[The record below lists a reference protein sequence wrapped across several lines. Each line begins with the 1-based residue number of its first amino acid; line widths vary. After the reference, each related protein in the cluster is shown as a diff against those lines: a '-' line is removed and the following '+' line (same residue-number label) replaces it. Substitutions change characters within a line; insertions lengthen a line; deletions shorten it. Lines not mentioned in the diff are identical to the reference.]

1 MRLRTVRLL
10 SALRILGIASC
21 IASSLALNAQTNISA
36 IGNPNESARFPIEN
50 GFINLG
56 NGNVHLEIPIAAYPQ
71 RGDLSVGAKFVYDSS
86 IWQVVNSPDYHNPEW
101 YPAFAAGTYGTAVYG
116 GLGWT
121 FQYGH
126 YYEGSATIN
135 SYTCPAG
142 SDYNSTVVYSN
153 IHWSDPQGTL
163 HVFPITTTYVG
174 TCPNSTYADNPSGQG
189 YAVDGSG
196 YYAVVSNYTSLQVWD
211 SKGTQVV
218 NMSVSG
224 NGESGNP
231 TIDRNGNYIS
241 YSQQGAI
248 TADSLQHPNIAET
261 VTSWDSY
268 GNPAVVELN
277 VPIAQGQTATYTITY
292 ENIAVN
298 TDFHVSGAPF
308 GYGGFVME
316 FDGIIN
322 VIASIGL
329 PDGTS
334 YAFQYDHCPSNQG
347 CNPIGST
354 NYAYG
359 ELTGITLPHGGTVGL
374 GYTSDA
380 NAGTT
385 EPARWVS
392 SHSGSDGSTT
402 FQYQYVGNYPNTRE
416 TGGYS
421 CKEITNTATSATL
434 QSAYIFSN
442 CNGNILPMKVLLS
455 PASNPSSVDAFILFQ
470 YDFSHPCQGG
480 ACTGAQ
486 WTNLLGKTI
495 VLPSSGSYSSIL
507 AGTSGSGLITDIQY
521 QYATPGSGIAT
532 SIKQWDFY
540 SGSYPTSLP
549 DTPSGN
555 PTRETDLVLGYTVNH
570 ALFPTSKTI
579 VNSGGS
585 TTFTYSYDESTYVG
599 TSAPSGVPNHNSQW
613 AASTPG
619 NLTTVSECCAIVN
632 GASVSLTKHFYYDTA
647 GAIVESTDPNS
658 KITYFGYDSTDTF
671 AQKITL
677 PPTTGVNG
685 TQVAHIT
692 KPVFDFNSGQI
703 ASFTDQNS
711 QQTTYTYDSLGRLW
725 TVKFSNG
732 GDQVTLKT
740 VTYPSGNETDVSEL
754 QSPGVNISSSV
765 VVDEYGRP
773 TTATKS
779 GITTTTN
786 YDAQGRVWTVTN
798 PESSTSYATDGTT
811 TYGYDELNRIKS
823 VEMPN
828 SHSVQYNYSLN
839 KVTISDP
846 SGHSKQEVYDAFGD
860 LSQVL
865 EPSTAGTPNWST
877 AWATTYSYNGLGLL
891 SSISQHGGSG
901 TSSNWR
907 TRNFYYDG
915 AGRLYSQSTPEQG
928 TFTFDYDY
936 NGNLTSSTNQ
946 NSTNNT
952 VSYSYDADNRMYKEV
967 VSGGPTYTFTYD
979 AQDSSG
985 DPYGIGKLTGTSD
998 GSKTQTVLTHDPMG
1012 NVVTSKYCLPSGGT
1026 CTFSGQAQA
1035 EVQAQFDFQGNMTS
1049 LTYPDGRQITL
1060 SYDLLNRPISETY
1073 ASWNGTSVDTL
1084 YASNILYYPPGELQS
1099 AAYGNGIQMGAT
1111 FDSNQNISS
1120 LVFLGNGNA
1129 LSSKIYTWD
1138 TNAINLLSI
1147 QDLSTGRTQSF
1158 TYDQL
1163 NRIAS
1168 ASDTGTTT
1176 KACMANPPS
1185 LPAYSESYSIDPW
1198 GNLQESAGTLSG
1210 SQSFTF
1216 TYTPSVGNASGG
1228 GGNQVTGTGVQYDSA
1243 GNLLSDGPPFYNS
1256 YQYRADGLMSQSN
1269 GASYTYDALGQRVR
1283 KVYGSAT
1290 TEYIYFGGLLLAEYN
1305 PGSASWTDRI
1315 YGPGGA
1321 LATVAGTQ
1329 NTVPVYRLNDH
1340 LGSLGLST
1348 TTNTTSGITGVAGS
1362 LPFGE
1367 MTINSGGDNFPF
1379 TDHERDSENTT
1390 DATLFRHYSPTQLRW
1405 LSPDPYN
1412 GSYDLS
1418 DPQSFNR
1425 YAYLTNRP
1433 MTATDPSGLDGS
1445 NCTYGG
1451 GGTTLTVNCG
1461 GGGDGPLGG
1470 DFSGD
1475 SGIWGSN
1482 SGPTVSS
1489 LVTGGG
1495 YLGGNYYAMSSSY
1508 SGTGSNVTADSSG
1521 GSSGALDVVQTLL
1534 GFGGMIPEVG
1544 VVFNGINAG
1553 IDIARGNWGRAAL
1566 DGGLTL
1572 ASVIPGAVVGLRGLQ
1587 ALRLAD
1593 EAMEAAKIGD
1603 EVVETTTLFRAV
1615 SPGEATDA
1623 LANGF
1628 RPGPNS
1634 YSMGKFFAETPEHAA
1649 QWGKALEGEG
1659 NFQILKAEF
1668 PKSTADQFMRWERLD
1683 SIGPAR
1689 FATFEQMTT
1698 APNITLWGP
1707 Q

>member
-1 MRLRTVRLL
+1 MRLRTHRLL

-21 IASSLALNAQTNISA
+21 IASSLALNAQTSISA

-71 RGDLSVGAKFVYDSS
+71 RGDLSVAATFVYDSS

-101 YPAFAAGTYGTAVYG
+101 YPALTAGSYDTAVYG

-121 FQYGH
+121 FQYGR
-126 YYEGSATIN
+126 YYEGTATIN

-142 SDYNSTVVYSN
+142 SGYNSTVVYSN
-153 IHWSDPQGTL
+153 IRWSDPQGTL
-163 HVFPITTTYVG
+163 HAFPITTTYIG
-174 TCPNSTYADNPSGQG
+174 NCPNSTYTSNPSGQG

-196 YYAVVSNYTSLQVWD
+196 YYAVVSNYTNLQVWD

-218 NMSVSG
+218 NMPVSG
-224 NGESGNP
+224 NGESGSP

-248 TADSLQHPNIAET
+248 TSDSLQHPNIAET
-261 VTSWDSY
+261 ITSWDSY
-268 GNPAVVELN
+268 GNPAAVQLS

-308 GYGGFVME
+308 GYGGYVME

-322 VIASIGL
+322 VIESIGL

-334 YAFQYDHCPSNQG
+334 YAFQYDQCPSNQG

-359 ELTGITLPHGGTVGL
+359 ELTGITLPHGGTVSL
-374 GYTSDA
+374 GYASDA

-421 CKEITNTATSATL
+421 CKEVTNTATSATL
-434 QSAYIFSN
+434 QSAYVFSN

-455 PASNPSSVDAFILFQ
+455 PASSPSSVDAFVLFQ
-470 YDFSHPCQGG
+470 YDFSHPCQGS

-486 WTNLLGKTI
+486 WTNLLGKTV
-495 VLPSSGSYSSIL
+495 VLPSSGSYNSIL
-507 AGTSGSGLITDIQY
+507 SGSSGSGLITDIQY

-549 DTPSGN
+549 DSPSGN

-570 ALFPTSKTI
+570 ALFPSSKTI

-585 TTFTYSYDESTYVG
+585 TTFTYSYDESSYVG
-599 TSAPSGVPNHNSQW
+599 TWAPSGTPNHNAQW
-613 AASTPG
+613 AAGTPG
-619 NLTTVSECCAIVN
+619 NLTTISECCAIV
-632 GASVSLTKHFYYDTA
+632 GGSSVPLAKHFYYDTA
-647 GAIVESTDPNS
+647 GAIIESTDSNNNN
-658 KITYFGYDSTDTF
+658 TYFGYDSTDTF

-677 PPTTGVNG
+677 PPTTGLNG

-703 ASFTDQNS
+703 ASLTDQNS

-725 TVKFSNG
+725 TVKFANG
-732 GDQVTLKT
+732 GNQVTLKT
-740 VTYPSGNETDVSEL
+740 ITYPSANETDISEV
-754 QSPGVNISSSV
+754 QSPGVDTSSSV
-765 VVDEYGRP
+765 VGDGYGRP
-773 TTATKS
+773 TTTTKS
-779 GITTTTN
+779 GIATTTN
-786 YDAQGRVWTVTN
+786 YDSQGRLWTVTN
-798 PESSTSYATDGTT
+798 PEALTSYSTDGTT

-828 SHSVQYNYSLN
+828 SQSVQYTYSLN
-839 KVTISDP
+839 TVTISDP
-846 SGHSKQEVYDAFGD
+846 SGHSRQEVYDAFGD
-860 LSQVL
+860 VGEVL
-865 EPSTAGTPNWST
+865 EPSAAGTPNWST
-877 AWATTYSYNGLGLL
+877 AWATTYTYNGLGLL
-891 SSISQHGGSG
+891 SSISQQGGSS

-907 TRNFYYDG
+907 TRNFYYDR
-915 AGRLYSQSTPEQG
+915 AGRLYSQATPEQG
-928 TFTFDYDY
+928 TFTFGYDY

-967 VSGGPTYTFTYD
+967 VTGGPTYNFTYD

-985 DPYGIGKLTGTSD
+985 DSYGIGRLTGTSD

-1012 NVVTSKYCLPSGGT
+1012 NVVTSQYCLPSGGT
-1026 CTFSGQAQA
+1026 CTFGSQPQA

-1049 LTYPDGRQITL
+1049 LTYPDGRQINL
-1060 SYDLLNRPISETY
+1060 SYDPLNRPISETY
-1073 ASWNGTSVDTL
+1073 ASWKGTSVNTP

-1099 AAYGNGIQMGAT
+1099 ATYGNGTQMGAT
-1111 FDSNQNISS
+1111 FDPDQNISS
-1120 LVFLGNGNA
+1120 LVYLGNGAA

-1138 TNAINLLSI
+1138 TNATNLLSI
-1147 QDLSTGRTQSF
+1147 QDLSAGRTQTF

-1163 NRIAS
+1163 NRISS
-1168 ASDTGTTT
+1168 AADTGTTT
-1176 KACMANPPS
+1176 KACLANPPS
-1185 LPAYSESYSIDPW
+1185 LPAYSETYSIDPW
-1198 GNLQESAGTLSG
+1198 GNLQENAGTLSG

-1216 TYTPSVGNASGG
+1216 TYTPSST
-1228 GGNQVTGTGVQYDSA
+1228 NQITGTGVQYDSA
-1243 GNLLSDGPPFYNS
+1243 GNLKSDGSPFYNS
-1256 YQYRADGLMSQSN
+1256 HQYRADGLMSGSN
-1269 GASYTYDALGQRVR
+1269 GATYTYDALGQRVQ
-1283 KVYGSAT
+1283 KVYGSTT

-1305 PGSASWTDRI
+1305 PGSNAWTDRI

-1329 NTVPVYRLNDH
+1329 NAVPVYRLNDH

-1348 TTNTTSGITGVAGS
+1348 TTNTTSGITGVVGS

-1379 TDHERDSENTT
+1379 TDHERDGENST
-1390 DATLFRHYSPTQLRW
+1390 DATLFRHYAPTQLRW

-1418 DPQSFNR
+1418 DPQSLNR

-1433 MTATDPSGLDGS
+1433 MSATDPMGLDCVNGGS
-1445 NCTYGG
+1445 
-1451 GGTTLTVNCG
+1451 GTILTINCG
-1461 GGGDGPLGG
+1461 G
-1470 DFSGD
+1470 SGD
-1475 SGIWGSN
+1475 NGPESSDDGIWGSN
-1482 SGPTVSS
+1482 SGPVVSS
-1489 LVTGGG
+1489 GFTGGG
-1495 YLGGNYYAMSSSY
+1495 VLGGSYYSMPLAY
-1508 SGTGSNVTADSSG
+1508 GGTASNVTADSTEEASENPFTCASG
-1521 GSSGALDVVQTLL
+1521 NAQKVSLA
-1534 GFGGMIPEVG
+1534 
-1544 VVFNGINAG
+1544 NGINH
-1553 IDIARGNWGRAAL
+1553 
-1566 DGGLTL
+1566 
-1572 ASVIPGAVVGLRGLQ
+1572 IPGVNTLNRWTGGASGFVVD
-1587 ALRLAD
+1587 AL
-1593 EAMEAAKIGD
+1593 GGN
-1603 EVVETTTLFRAV
+1603 TF
-1615 SPGEATDA
+1615 SGATDLVQSIA
-1623 LANGF
+1623 TGHSGSGEDAHSVFYNMGQGAVAGPTQGF
-1628 RPGPNS
+1628 GP
-1634 YSMGKFFAETPEHAA
+1634 AA
-1649 QWGKALEGEG
+1649 QKVAMRFGKTIEGTPW
-1659 NFQILKAEF
+1659 ASA
-1668 PKSTADQFMRWERLD
+1668 PADVATN
-1683 SIGPAR
+1683 SIFGTVSKGLNAGGELTDL
-1689 FATFEQMTT
+1689 AGTT
-1698 APNITLWGP
+1698 ATAGLEAGEYATGVGELKLGYDALTYGGSLLGCWLGVLH
-1707 Q
+1707 